1 MPLDVQ
7 YRGRNDSCGAAG
19 YTLHHG
25 TGFYRG
31 RLTEQFSI
39 NCLIP
44 EAVNGQKLIRLFLKN
59 CVWGNLPSVTR
70 LLCASDCSPCRT
82 GRTGVIF
89 GCTEIGLLVPEERS
103 VLLCLI
109 PRRSM
114 PRMLSLLCCRSD
126 DKIASREVTSFGN
139 PACKCS

>member
-1 MPLDVQ
+1 MPLTCN

-19 YTLHHG
+19 YTLHLEQD
-25 TGFYRG
+25 FYRG

-39 NCLIP
+39 NCLILKRM
-44 EAVNGQKLIRLFLKN
+44 NGRKLIRLFLKN
-59 CVWGNLPSVTR
+59 CVWGIYRSVTR

-82 GRTGVIF
+82 GAQGVIF
-89 GCTEIGLLVPEERS
+89 GCTEIGLLVPEER
-103 VLLCLI
+103 VFCLCLI

-114 PRMLSLLCCRSD
+114 PRMLSLLCVVAD

-139 PACKCS
+139 PALNAH